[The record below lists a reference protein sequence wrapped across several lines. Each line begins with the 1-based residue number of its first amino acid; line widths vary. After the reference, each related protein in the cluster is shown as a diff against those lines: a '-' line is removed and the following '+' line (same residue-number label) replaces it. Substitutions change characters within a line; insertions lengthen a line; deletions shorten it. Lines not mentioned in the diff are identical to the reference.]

1 MTVWYYGLKC
11 KFNICSY
18 CSLNDRRYWH
28 AKNIFS
34 FINMKNYKITEIFN
48 IDQCFALTI
57 FFFILGDR
65 RNSQSNSI
73 GSDASSPPD
82 SPYGSQYLNPPTGT
96 CHYIAI
102 SWTIVYK
109 KWSSNYL
116 YSDCWNCLFYKKQK
130 PNKQKTIKVTNAHP
144 TGLVNIIILN
154 EPNPLYP
161 PPIRCVIVYMY
172 MYCWKL
178 MIQINSNPNY
188 KTFNVFI
195 LDYLLSSV
203 RNRQC
208 FTNYL
213 SVFCYKT
220 FIV

>member
-96 CHYIAI
+96 CHYIAL

-116 YSDCWNCLFYKKQK
+116 YSDCWNCLFYKKTK
-130 PNKQKTIKVTNAHP
+130 TKQTK
-144 TGLVNIIILN
+144 
-154 EPNPLYP
+154 
-161 PPIRCVIVYMY
+161 
-172 MYCWKL
+172 
-178 MIQINSNPNY
+178 NY
-188 KTFNVFI
+188 KSYKCTSYRLGEYYHSQWAKPSISSSDKMCNCIHVHV
-195 LDYLLSSV
+195 LLKIDD
-203 RNRQC
+203 
-208 FTNYL
+208 TD
-213 SVFCYKT
+213 
-220 FIV
+220 